1 MTLKSETGVGH
12 WLRKRAEDIAVFLI
26 ATMFVCFLLQI
37 IFRYFFNQPLGWT
50 EEVTVLCWLWVVLWC
65 AAFVMRDEDEIR
77 FDIVYGAVSPRTR
90 RVFNIVTSIALI
102 SLLAVSL
109 PATVKY
115 VLFMKREH
123 SAYLRI
129 PFVYLYSIYVI
140 FAVACIIRQSLLL
153 WRALFGITP
162 TSGVLASGQSAP
174 NGGGTL

>member
-1 MTLKSETGVGH
+1 MTLKSETSVGQ
-12 WLRKRAEDIAVFLI
+12 WLRNRAEDVAVFLI

-37 IFRYFFNQPLGWT
+37 IFRYFLNQPLGWT
-50 EEVTVLCWLWVVLWC
+50 EEVTVLCWLWVVLWG
-65 AAFVMRDEDEIR
+65 AAFVVRDEDEIR

-90 RVFNIVTSIALI
+90 RVFIVISSVAIIAL
-102 SLLAVSL
+102 LATSL

-140 FAVACIIRQSLLL
+140 FAVACIIRQSRLL
-153 WRALFGITP
+153 WKAVRSVTPACALVSDSSASS
-162 TSGVLASGQSAP
+162 SGGAL
-174 NGGGTL
+174 